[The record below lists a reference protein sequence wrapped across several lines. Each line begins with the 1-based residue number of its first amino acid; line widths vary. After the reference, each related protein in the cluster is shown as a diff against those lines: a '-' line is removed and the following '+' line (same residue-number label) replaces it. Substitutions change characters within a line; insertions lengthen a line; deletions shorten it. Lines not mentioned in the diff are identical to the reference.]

1 VTGDALPDAPIA
13 INPVSRATLLWLIE
27 KAGPAFKGKPDP
39 ARNAPRAAQNLHDGA
54 GPDASGILGRLSL
67 AAGAMPPV
75 RLRCMVAGLGR
86 MIGLQGGRLDR

>member
-1 VTGDALPDAPIA
+1 MTGDALPDAPIT

-27 KAGPAFKGKPDP
+27 EAGPAFKGKPDP
-39 ARNAPRAAQNLHDGA
+39 ARNAPRTAPNLDGGA

-75 RLRCMVAGLGR
+75 RPRCVVADLGR
-86 MIGLQGGRLDR
+86 IIGLQGGRVDR